1 MLWLQ
6 EQVLAAGCAE
16 NLALPGLKEERK
28 PVLAGGLA
36 VLLALFEVL
45 QIEDMRIVSG
55 ALRQGL
61 LQSLL
66 QGQSAAL

>member
-1 MLWLQ
+1 MTRFRLL
-6 EQVLAAGCAE
+6 L
-16 NLALPGLKEERK
+16 L
-28 PVLAGGLA
+28 GLA